1 MANPSAELYK
11 AIGSYATAKGIK
23 EDAALKELQAVFV
36 ALHEGERRQ
45 AKYLMTVPLTA
56 DAAAQRKAILEL
68 VRSNK
73 INEDTAKTLRTMLDD
88 LVENNK
94 MEKGFDDDG
103 PSNLPLDINDDIYNV
118 AGIRPD
124 VIKETLAKY
133 YKPDEALINPI
144 RDALQTVHKATIEL
158 NRRANY
164 WSQPVSNIVAFY
176 GFENYVPLKG
186 RPNETQTKVD
196 DLLNFDSQY
205 NGREMQEA
213 TYAYDGRISEAD
225 NVLLQSLSDGVR
237 AALRAGRGGT
247 AADGTQF
254 GITQAVKNAINQKL
268 IAGKKLKTI
277 KFEDR
282 YKMDADQTWD
292 IVKTDSGL
300 QIARYVVNRMDYEA
314 GSCKL

>member
-11 AIGSYATAKGIK
+11 AIGNYATTKGIK
-23 EDAALKELQAVFV
+23 EDVALKELQAIFV

-45 AKYLMTVPLTA
+45 AKYIMTVPLTA

-73 INEDTAKTLRTMLDD
+73 IDQDTAKTLRTMLND
-88 LVENNK
+88 LVDNNK
-94 MEKGFDDDG
+94 MEKGFDDNG
-103 PSNLPLDINDDIYNV
+103 SSNLPLDINDDIYNV
-118 AGIRPD
+118 AGIRPA
-124 VIKETLAKY
+124 VIQETLTKY
-133 YKPDEALINPI
+133 YEPNKELVTPI
-144 RDALQTVHKATIEL
+144 KDALQTVHNATIEL
-158 NRRANY
+158 NRRGNY

-186 RPNETQTKVD
+186 KPGEVQTKVD

-213 TYAYDGRISEAD
+213 TYAYDGRVSEAD

-254 GITQAVKNAINQKL
+254 GISQTVKNAINQKL

-277 KFEDR
+277 
-282 YKMDADQTWD
+282 
-292 IVKTDSGL
+292 
-300 QIARYVVNRMDYEA
+300 
-314 GSCKL
+314 